1 MVEIGI
7 AMRGVHPE
15 TSLFK
20 IGIKDD
26 DSLVV
31 ILLHP
36 AQTVGWAPLHGGL
49 RTHARGHWNDNRSNS
64 HRLQVHYGVLF
75 KTALVTCTNHACGK
89 SFRARSKSRLLPFPR
104 FIRVHAGDFSLREVV
119 EGESHCMAVPHS
131 PTRWEVECR
140 SSRIPKWSNWAR
152 FDTEI
157 PVT

>member
-1 MVEIGI
+1 MRCEECTQRRAYLKSASRTTIASSSFFCTRHKLLAGHRCMVVCEPTREAIGTTI
-7 AMRGVHPE
+7 AAIR
-15 TSLFK
+15 
-20 IGIKDD
+20 IG
-26 DSLVV
+26 S
-31 ILLHP
+31 
-36 AQTVGWAPLHGGL
+36 
-49 RTHARGHWNDNRSNS
+49 RSTMAS
-64 HRLQVHYGVLF
+64 CL

-157 PVT
+157 AVT